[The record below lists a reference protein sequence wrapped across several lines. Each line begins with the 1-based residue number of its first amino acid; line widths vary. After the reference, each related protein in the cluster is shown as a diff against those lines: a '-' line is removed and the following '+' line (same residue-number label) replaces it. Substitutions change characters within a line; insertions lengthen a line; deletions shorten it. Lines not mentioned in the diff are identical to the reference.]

1 MLGKLQVM
9 AAAGGGQ
16 LLLHNGL
23 RNRDHRFE
31 WCGCCIRI
39 ERSASNIVYCVQ
51 RSSQHVS
58 APCVCTVGA

>member
-1 MLGKLQVM
+1 M

-31 WCGCCIRI
+31 WCGHRM
-39 ERSASNIVYCVQ
+39 
-51 RSSQHVS
+51 
-58 APCVCTVGA
+58 T